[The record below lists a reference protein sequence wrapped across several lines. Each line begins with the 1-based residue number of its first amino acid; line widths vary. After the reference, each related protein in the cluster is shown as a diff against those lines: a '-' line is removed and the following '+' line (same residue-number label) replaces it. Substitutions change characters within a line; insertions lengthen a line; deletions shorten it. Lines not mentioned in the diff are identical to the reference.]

1 MCLRSHL
8 RAPNFCRYNKNRQR
22 STGISLVEALTDARD
37 HIAAAA
43 ASSTASCSLPCLI
56 RIRSNPIAM
65 ARIELPASL
74 AEIRNPS
81 SIQEQIAAL
90 KQLKNEIIG
99 HDQRKELVV
108 RHGIVVALVRNL
120 QTSAK
125 ASGKRWSRE
134 VNGNGVTLGK
144 GHAWTHEDELR
155 LQTTTIITSLAHG
168 AFPKLPTDVQ
178 AIGHFQM
185 PGGHSRL
192 THTHTPIGG
201 PSIVTPL
208 VAGGVIEPLLSALSP
223 TSVPARLVVETLRA
237 IHVIADA
244 FTSGLE
250 PESSHMAE
258 TLENQL
264 FSKPTI
270 DSFAE
275 ILSQRGCST
284 AINDQFVLTTR
295 IIGCSVRS
303 KKSRETLVK
312 AGILDILASKLAA
325 YITMQVPHSPALLP
339 PPPPRA
345 SLPHLLDSIT
355 HIIRGSSYR
364 SMRLIY
370 NKDIYGLFPTMSPAP
385 ISFDQSAS
393 YTDSTSATSSGHLIS
408 YLLPKLQA
416 MQNRPEHNLTRGS
429 FPVLGSL
436 VPPGD
441 LARLSQDT
449 QLMSAPR
456 TIGPDEIGAPL
467 MAWLVHFART
477 TTEFERLA
485 AIWLLATL
493 TPAINKVSPEIQA
506 DPSNLRNRERSLAL
520 LVIPMIV
527 KMIDDA
533 TPRPTS
539 TQDVEHPDQS
549 YVKLVRERA
558 PRALAK
564 LITDSSTLQ
573 KAAVDAGAVK
583 IISQLLKK
591 TFDPVTISRK
601 SMWSPASRSTQTAD
615 TSLEAASSTP
625 VPVVMSSEAINA
637 FMARSSALRAITA
650 IAQKEDTV
658 RKLIIEA
665 SIVQYIF
672 DSLKPLPDSPI
683 DALFPPNETNTDI
696 EGNPTQ
702 VLVAACTAVTAL
714 ARSVSILRTSLID
727 LKIAKPIFDL
737 LRHPNLRVKQAST
750 DTMINLLLP
759 FSPVRTVSLPI
770 KLLPISRTDIYW

>member
-1 MCLRSHL
+1 
-8 RAPNFCRYNKNRQR
+8 
-22 STGISLVEALTDARD
+22 
-37 HIAAAA
+37 
-43 ASSTASCSLPCLI
+43 
-56 RIRSNPIAM
+56 M

-74 AEIRNPS
+74 AEIRNPT

-90 KQLKNEIIG
+90 KQLKNDIIG

-108 RHGIVVALVRNL
+108 RHGVVAALFRNL

-134 VNGNGVTLGK
+134 VNGSGVALGK
-144 GHAWTHEDELR
+144 GQAWTHEDELR

-178 AIGHFQM
+178 AISPFQM
-185 PGGHSRL
+185 PGGHPWL
-192 THTHTPIGG
+192 THGHTPIGG
-201 PSIVTPL
+201 PSIVAPL

-223 TSVPARLVVETLRA
+223 ASVPARLVVETLRA
-237 IHVIADA
+237 IHVIAEA
-244 FTSGLE
+244 LTAGLE
-250 PESSHMAE
+250 HESSHMAE
-258 TLENQL
+258 ALEDQL
-264 FSKPTI
+264 FFKPTI

-284 AINDQFVLTTR
+284 AINDQFMLTTR

-303 KKSRETLVK
+303 KKSRESLVK

-345 SLPHLLDSIT
+345 SLPYLLDSIT

-364 SMRLIY
+364 SIRLIY
-370 NKDIYGLFPTMSPAP
+370 NKDIYGLFPTSSPTP
-385 ISFDQSAS
+385 FSFDQSAPF
-393 YTDSTSATSSGHLIS
+393 TDPNTASSSSHLIT

-416 MQNRPEHNLTRGS
+416 MQNRTEHNLARS
-429 FPVLGSL
+429 AFPVLGSL
-436 VPPGD
+436 APPGD
-441 LARLSQDT
+441 LSRLSQDP

-456 TIGPDEIGAPL
+456 TIGLDEIGAPL
-467 MAWLVHFART
+467 IAWLVHLART

-485 AIWLLATL
+485 AIWLLANL
-493 TPAINKVSPEIQA
+493 IPAINKVSPEVHT

-520 LVIPMIV
+520 LVIPVIV

-533 TPRPTS
+533 IPRPTS
-539 TQDVEHPDQS
+539 SRDVEHTDQS
-549 YVKLVRERA
+549 YIKLVRERA

-583 IISQLLKK
+583 IVSQLLKK
-591 TFDPVTISRK
+591 TFDPITISRK
-601 SMWSPASRSTQTAD
+601 SMWSPSSHSTQTAD
-615 TSLEAASSTP
+615 ASVEAASSTP
-625 VPVVMSSEAINA
+625 VPVVMSSEAMNA

-650 IAQKEDTV
+650 IAQKEDAV

-672 DSLKPLPDSPI
+672 DSLKPLSDSPI
-683 DALFPPNETNTDI
+683 DAMFPPNETSTEL

-737 LRHPNLRVKQAST
+737 LKHPNLQVKQAST

-770 KLLPISRTDIYW
+770 ELPPVSRGFLGELKIPSTKKQKGIPLTYTGRS